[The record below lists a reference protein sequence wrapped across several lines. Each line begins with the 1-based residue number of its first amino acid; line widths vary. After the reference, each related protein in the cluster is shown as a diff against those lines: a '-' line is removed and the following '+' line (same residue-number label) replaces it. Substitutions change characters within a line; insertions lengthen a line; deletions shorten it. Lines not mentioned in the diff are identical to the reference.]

1 MNIGERIKFYRK
13 QKKLTQQQLAN
24 KSEVALM
31 SIQRYERNERQ
42 PNIETLLKIATIL
55 ETSVTDLVGS
65 ENNLIN
71 KSKIDIQQKAYN
83 SISYLLSYAVSE
95 NKIDSYSLL
104 PGEIKLILEATIN
117 NIASMIKLLNN
128 IPFEERSKFYDS
140 FEDL

>member
-13 QKKLTQQQLAN
+13 QRKLTQQQLAN
-24 KSEVALM
+24 KSDIALM

-42 PNIETLLKIATIL
+42 PNIETLAKIAANL
-55 ETSVTDLVGS
+55 EISVTDLVGN
-65 ENNLIN
+65 ETELIN
-71 KSKIDIQQKAYN
+71 KSKIDIQQRAYD
-83 SISYLLSYAVSE
+83 SISHLLSYAVIE

-117 NIASMIKLLNN
+117 NIVSMTKLLNN
-128 IPFEERSKFYDS
+128 IPFEERSKVYDP